1 MVRTSGFHPENPSS
15 ILGGVAKSKSRV
27 LQHSLKISRDPEK
40 EQKNEL

>member
-27 LQHSLKISRDPEK
+27 LQHSLKIIRDPERSK
-40 EQKNEL
+40 K